1 MSDAFVVK
9 KLRDQVHRAEA
20 AIDAAMHENA
30 QLLSGILE
38 AKRDLN
44 MASPV
49 ASKETAELTQLI
61 EGLGAAHRKLATI
74 HNGLAA
80 VAQRRGLMTK
90 ASGAWK
96 DDEASIAPEDQPT
109 LQRVV

>member
-9 KLRDQVHRAEA
+9 KLRDQLVRAEA
-20 AIDAAMHENA
+20 AIEVAMHENA
-30 QLLSGILE
+30 QLLSGIFE

-49 ASKETAELTQLI
+49 AAKQTAELAQLI
-61 EGLGAAHRKLATI
+61 EGLGSAHHQLAEI

-80 VAQRRGLMTK
+80 IAKRRGIMPK

-96 DDEASIAPEDQPT
+96 SDEASIAPEDQPM